1 MLQQIQNLLEHE
13 MRIVITGGP
22 GSEPIDRVR
31 YITNQSTGELAVKLA
46 RRFSEGGHQ
55 VELFLGNG
63 AIWRLQTANYFQ
75 TTDDLERLLNEIVER
90 DRVDAV
96 LHAAA
101 LSDFGVGE
109 TIVSGKRT
117 HASKIPSDA
126 ESVLLRLV
134 PRPKLIRHLREL
146 FPNAYIVGW
155 KFELEGT
162 PAGVVQE
169 AVRQIQS
176 NRTDACIVNGSA
188 FGPGFGFCTPK
199 GLLETIPSRDALA
212 DWLLDTV
219 SRETAEHGNM
229 EGPAS

>member
-1 MLQQIQNLLEHE
+1 

-46 RRFSEGGHQ
+46 RRFGEAGHRI
-55 VELFLGNG
+55 ELFLGIG
-63 AIWRLQTANYFQ
+63 AIWRLETATYFQ
-75 TTDDLERLLNEIVER
+75 TTDDLERLLNEVAER

-96 LHAAA
+96 LHVAA
-101 LSDFGVGE
+101 LSDFGVVE
-109 TIVSGKRT
+109 TIVSGRRSD
-117 HASKIPSDA
+117 AAKISSDA
-126 ESVLLRLV
+126 ESVLLRLA
-134 PRPKLIRHLREL
+134 PRPKLIRHLRDL

-162 PAGVVQE
+162 PTETVQE
-169 AVRQIQS
+169 GVRQMQS

-199 GLLETIPSRDALA
+199 GLLQTIPTRDALA
-212 DWLLDTV
+212 DWLLDLLSTEV
-219 SRETAEHGNM
+219 AHRIADR
-229 EGPAS
+229 AR